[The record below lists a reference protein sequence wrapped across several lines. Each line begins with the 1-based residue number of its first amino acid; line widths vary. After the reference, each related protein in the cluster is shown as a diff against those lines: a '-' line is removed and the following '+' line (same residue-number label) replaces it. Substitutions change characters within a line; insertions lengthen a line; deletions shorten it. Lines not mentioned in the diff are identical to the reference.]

1 MVIKCMHCKGLMR
14 IEENRIPAGG
24 GVKVRCP
31 HCSEL
36 GYVPARDVE
45 AARETKPV
53 PGDHPASGEALPG
66 AGTLHQTLASEPV
79 KRASG
84 AEPFLPEDAF
94 HDFRFPAERQ
104 MQESVRS
111 PLSRGKKILV
121 WAAVSLVV
129 VAFFALLV
137 NLVLPGPSG
146 RKPFSGTGSERI
158 DQLERPQT
166 PSVPEM
172 AR

>member
-1 MVIKCMHCKGLMR
+1 MVIKCAHCKGLMR
-14 IEENRIPAGG
+14 IEESRIPAGG

-31 HCSEL
+31 HCSEI
-36 GYVPARDVE
+36 GYVPAPDVE

-53 PGDHPASGEALPG
+53 PGDHPASGEALAG
-66 AGTLHQTLASEPV
+66 AIPVHQTLASETV
-79 KRASG
+79 KGASG
-84 AEPFLPEDAF
+84 PEPSLPEDAF

-104 MQESVRS
+104 MQESVS
-111 PLSRGKKILV
+111 APLSRGKRILV
-121 WAAVSLVV
+121 WAAVSLAV

-146 RKPFSGTGSERI
+146 RKPFSGEGSERI
-158 DQLERPQT
+158 EQLERPQT

>member
-1 MVIKCMHCKGLMR
+1 MR
-14 IEENRIPAGG
+14 IEESRIPAGG

-31 HCSEL
+31 HCSEI

-53 PGDHPASGEALPG
+53 PGDHPASGEAPLG
-66 AGTLHQTLASEPV
+66 ASTLHQTLASETA
-79 KRASG
+79 KGACG
-84 AEPFLPEDAF
+84 AEPSLPDDAF

-104 MQESVRS
+104 MQESVRA
-111 PLSRGKKILV
+111 PLSRRKKILV
-121 WAAVSLVV
+121 WAAVSLAV

-146 RKPFSGTGSERI
+146 RKPFSGKGSERI
-158 DQLERPQT
+158 DQLERSQT
-166 PSVPEM
+166 PSVPEV